1 MALPP
6 AAMTR
11 EVETPPLSFTVDQL
25 EALALGL
32 SFVIAAGD
40 QELAQSAAAARATL
54 EAASRRMLSR
64 PPIAASRRAS
74 GRAPEHAAML
84 RHALRT
90 HSIVAFDYRSE
101 RSPAAKRRLW
111 PTALT
116 AFTNGWTVNGWCETR
131 NEWRSFRLDRMRNLD
146 VTNEVFDALPIPL
159 GPLPTTK

>member
-6 AAMTR
+6 PSVALAR
-11 EVETPPLSFTVDQL
+11 GASAPFPSFTLDQL

-40 QELAQSAAAARATL
+40 AELAQSATAARAAL

-90 HSIVAFDYRSE
+90 RTIVAFDYRSA

-116 AFTNGWTVNGWCETR
+116 AFTEGWTVNGWCETR
-131 NEWRSFRLDRMRNLD
+131 NEWRSFRLDRMRNLN
-146 VTNEVFDALPIPL
+146 VTGDVFDAIPA
-159 GPLPTTK
+159 TE